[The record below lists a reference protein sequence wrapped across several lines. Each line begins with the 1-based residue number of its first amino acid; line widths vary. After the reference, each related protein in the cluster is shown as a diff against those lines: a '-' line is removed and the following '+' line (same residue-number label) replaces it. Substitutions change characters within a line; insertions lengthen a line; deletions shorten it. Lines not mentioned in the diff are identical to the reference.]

1 MTYTDDEIKRQLR
14 LGEDSQWEFKRNEFS
29 GNRLR
34 NPGRDDWADEI
45 AAFANSNDGTLL
57 YGVTDAGDIQGMSRE
72 H

>member
-1 MTYTDDEIKRQLR
+1 MSYPEEEIVRQLR
-14 LGEDSQWEFKRNEFS
+14 LGEDSYWAFEQIEFS

-45 AAFANSNDGTLL
+45 AAFANSNGGTLL
-57 YGVTDAGDIQGMSRE
+57 YGVTDAGEIQGMSRE